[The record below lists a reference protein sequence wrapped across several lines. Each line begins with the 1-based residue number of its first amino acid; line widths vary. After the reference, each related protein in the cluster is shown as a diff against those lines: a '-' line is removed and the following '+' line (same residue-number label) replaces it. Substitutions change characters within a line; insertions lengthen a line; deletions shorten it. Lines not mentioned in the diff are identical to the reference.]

1 MEFQVLPHRR
11 KYVIFFSPN
20 LIFLFTFANGYPL
33 AWTQGVVGGGVGQ
46 AGLPRAVLQ
55 NFWWLACYTDDVF
68 HGRVRLRLPP
78 RGAQPPQGQ
87 SGRGGSNAR
96 SLETTKKYY
105 KARLIRLIGQAVRK
119 SRGMIGSGL
128 KCNQSENGICFL
140 AVFYLIRRY
149 QSDLFINTAIMLRA
163 ISEYDITIQRP
174 SFGQKVSRCQW
185 FGVMPLYVGNGSKLQ
200 SDATL
205 CWRGASDVA
214 HHFES
219 S

>member
-1 MEFQVLPHRR
+1 M
-11 KYVIFFSPN
+11 Y
-20 LIFLFTFANGYPL
+20 TFANGDLL
-33 AWTQGVVGGGVGQ
+33 AWTQGVVGGGVGR

-55 NFWWLACYTDDVF
+55 NFWWLACYTDVVF

-128 KCNQSENGICFL
+128 KCNQSENGICFV

-149 QSDLFINTAIMLRA
+149 QRETRRSGDLFINTAITLRA
-163 ISEYDITIQRP
+163 ISEYDITIQRS
-174 SFGQKVSRCQW
+174 SFGQKVGQCRW

-200 SDATL
+200 SDAPL